1 MDLVMD
7 VIKIKNRNHSVLDIQ
22 CDWGIAQELSEFFS
36 FYVPGY
42 RYMPAYKNKVW
53 DGKIRLFNIQTMDLP
68 VGLYAYIQDFAKSR
82 DYIIEVEIDI
92 QTRQGFFLNPSST
105 LYLV

>member
-1 MDLVMD
+1 MD

-36 FYVPGY
+36 FYVPQVTDTCQHTKT
-42 RYMPAYKNKVW
+42 RYGMARFVYL
-53 DGKIRLFNIQTMDLP
+53 IFRLWICL

-82 DYIIEVEIDI
+82 DYIIEVEIDKRYGSPC
-92 QTRQGFFLNPSST
+92 TKRT
-105 LYLV
+105 D